1 MTTKTK
7 KAAPAAAKSQELGTL
22 EKLAAVQAGPESVT
36 NGAKVNGSKPE
47 PVPGDKGY
55 DWQAEYPDE
64 RVMRY
69 TTPKDMKTARGEPF
83 GGRVIGLAAISE
95 KRQPEVGFLRQV
107 RRKPEFDQVL
117 DMIEMVASDAALTL
131 IDKMRPTDL
140 QNMFEEWSEWSNT
153 SAGES

>member
-1 MTTKTK
+1 MTTTKK
-7 KAAPAAAKSQELGTL
+7 KAAPAAAKSQALNLKQSTVDELVT
-22 EKLAAVQAGPESVT
+22 ETKLPV
-36 NGAKVNGSKPE
+36 NGNGSKPE

-55 DWQAEYPDE
+55 DWNAEYPDE
-64 RVMRY
+64 RVLRY
-69 TTPKDMKTARGEPF
+69 VTPKDLKTARGEPF

-117 DMIEMVASDAALTL
+117 DMIEMVASDAALSL